1 MIVENE
7 FTVRRINEMVTD
19 KKSVLDLFYEN
30 VKKYGDKKAVV
41 FGDKYITY
49 YELDELSSSL
59 ADKLSDYGVC
69 KSDFVLLYTQ
79 KSIEMVCAVYA
90 SLKVG
95 AIYVPIDVRYPLE
108 RIKYIISDC
117 KPKVILTYMTEIESS
132 VPCINLNKYEKS
144 NVKRVYRGCRNNLD
158 YCIYTSGTTGKP
170 KGVLIYD
177 YSLVNLVIAYKELYT
192 IVPDDTLLQFA
203 SIAFDQSVWDIFTIL
218 SLGGTL
224 CVLPEEFIGDIEL
237 TEKYI
242 SKNNVSVAAFTPA
255 YLRELKPE
263 NLPTMRAVE
272 SGGAAVEKEVVK
284 KWKQY
289 CRVFNTYGPTEATVN
304 AMTYELKDEIPDEIP
319 IGKPIRNMQ
328 AYIVNDG
335 QLCDFN
341 EVGELCLSGI
351 GLAYGYLNNES
362 LTTEKFISNPFGEG
376 RLYRTGDLA
385 KQLPD
390 GNFVCVGRMDSQVK
404 IRGFRIDLGE
414 IENVLRQYAN
424 AVVKDEINQLGDNI
438 LVAFVVS
445 ESKKE
450 GLLEHLK
457 TVLPDY
463 MIPSKII
470 RINEI
475 PLTVNGKVD
484 YEKLHQIYLGDLV
497 KKDEEYIPPKTE
509 FENIATSI
517 LKKILH
523 LDKYG
528 INYNFIEYG
537 GNSINA
543 IRAISQLKNF
553 GFTCSVRDL
562 LLAKSVSELEEM
574 IKFNHDKQ
582 VVSAENEILRKKI
595 EKKLG
600 KTVKAVAPITPT
612 QRYMY
617 KAYKDNKVGD
627 NFLQYV
633 YSINYEYSYNN
644 LKGAVSLLPLQY
656 DALTSQFVE
665 CDKIIYQTTFYEKEI
680 KVEEVYIATQ
690 DEMKEFMN
698 MDVINGFDF
707 ENGPLIHFTVFI
719 FPSGEKKLTCSVSHM
734 IVDGWSMDL
743 ILKTLTRNYIQLLNG
758 AKIFELKNVIFA
770 LNIPSITYYNNLI
783 NCGDSICARQYWDKY
798 FENSEKSVFTITH
811 DSKMASNKYRDVIMF
826 ISSNKSSRIR
836 QTCKC
841 LGITENSLFELAFA
855 YLHHQEDEL
864 HRNDVLF
871 TKVVSGRDAIINNIE
886 NMVGTM
892 INIIPQR
899 IYVKQK
905 YKEELMALNK
915 RNVQN
920 MAYDKMDFYQ
930 IEINGRLLME
940 ELQTMIVF
948 CNYYDGRLCEFEY
961 EYDRDQ
967 DDIDLSLY
975 IDSLSDCYRL
985 YLTCKE
991 SSYSISRANYLL
1003 SSYINCVVD
1012 IVNECSGNL

>member
-1 MIVENE
+1 MC
-7 FTVRRINEMVTD
+7 TD
-19 KKSVLDLFYEN
+19 KKSVLDLFYDN
-30 VKKYGDKKAVV
+30 VRKHGDKKAVV

-49 YELDELSSSL
+49 NELNELSNDV
-59 ADKLSDYGVC
+59 ADKMSDYGVR
-69 KSDFVLLYTQ
+69 KSDFVLLYAQ
-79 KSIEMVCAVYA
+79 KSIEMVSAIYA

-95 AIYVPIDVRYPLE
+95 AIYVPIDVRYPIE

-117 KPKVILTYMTEIESS
+117 KPKVILTYMTDLESNI
-132 VPCINLNKYEKS
+132 PCINLNKYEKS
-144 NVKRVYRGCRNNLD
+144 AVKRVYYGCRDNLD

-177 YSLVNLVIAYKELYT
+177 YSVFNLVMAYKELYG
-192 IVPDDTLLQFA
+192 IIPEDTLLQFA

-224 CVLPEEFIGDIEL
+224 CVLPQEFIGDIEL

-242 SKNNVSVAAFTPA
+242 VQNNVSVAAFTPA
-255 YLRELKPE
+255 YLRELNPE

-272 SGGAAVEKEVVK
+272 SGGAAVEKDVVK

-304 AMTYELKDEIPDEIP
+304 AMTYELQDEIPDEIP

-328 AYIVNDG
+328 AYVVNDG

-341 EVGELCLSGI
+341 DVGELCLSGV

-362 LTTEKFISNPFGEG
+362 LTNEKFISNPFGEG
-376 RLYRTGDLA
+376 KLYRTGDLA

-414 IENVLRQYAN
+414 IESVMKQYGN
-424 AVVKDEINQLGDNI
+424 TVVKDEVNQLGDNI
-438 LVAFVVS
+438 LVAFIVS
-445 ESKKE
+445 DLKKE
-450 GLLEHLK
+450 EFLERLE
-457 TVLPDY
+457 TILPDY

-470 RINEI
+470 NLDQI
-475 PLTVNGKVD
+475 PLTINGKVD
-484 YEKLHQIYLGDLV
+484 YEKLHEIYLNDIS
-497 KKDEEYIPPKTE
+497 KKNEEYIPPKTE
-509 FENIATSI
+509 FECIATSV
-517 LKKILH
+517 LKKVLH
-523 LDKYG
+523 LDRYG
-528 INYNFIEYG
+528 INYNFIECG

-543 IRAISQLKNF
+543 IRVISQLKNL
-553 GFTCSVRDL
+553 GFLCSVRNL
-562 LLAKSVSELEEM
+562 LLAKNVLELEEM
-574 IKFNHDKQ
+574 IKFNNYNEQ
-582 VVSAENEILRKKI
+582 AESNKNEMLKKKF
-595 EKKLG
+595 EKKLE
-600 KTVKAVAPITPT
+600 KLVKAVAPITPT

-617 KAYKDNKVGD
+617 KAYKDNKIGD

-633 YSINYEYSYNN
+633 YSIKCKYNYDN
-644 LKGAVSLLPLQY
+644 LNEAVSLLPLQY
-656 DALTSQFVE
+656 DSLTSQFIESDGGV
-665 CDKIIYQTTFYEKEI
+665 YQITFYEKKI
-680 KVEEVYIATQ
+680 RVEEVYVESEE
-690 DEMKEFMN
+690 EMRQCMN
-698 MDVINGFDF
+698 ADVIGGFDF
-707 ENGPLIHFTVFI
+707 ENGTLIRFTVFL
-719 FPSGEKKLTCSVSHM
+719 FPSGEKKLICSVSHM

-743 ILKTLTRNYIQLLNG
+743 ILKALTRNYTQLLNG
-758 AKIFELKNVIFA
+758 ARVFELKNVISA
-770 LNIPSITYYNNLI
+770 LNIPSITQYNNLI
-783 NCGDSICARQYWDKY
+783 NCNDRIDIRRYWNKY
-798 FENSEKSVFTITH
+798 FENSEKSIMTIAH
-811 DSKMASNKYRDVIMF
+811 DNNATGDKYHDIIMF
-826 ISSNKSSRIR
+826 ISSEKSDRIR
-836 QTCKC
+836 RTCKC

-871 TKVVSGRDAIINNIE
+871 TKVVSGRDVMINNIE

-899 IYVKQK
+899 IIVKMK
-905 YKEELMALNK
+905 YEEELMDLNK
-915 RNVQN
+915 KNVQN

-930 IEINGRLLME
+930 IEVNGRLLMDE
-940 ELQTMIVF
+940 IQTMIVF
-948 CNYYDGRLCEFEY
+948 CNYYDGSMYGFEY

-991 SSYSISRANYLL
+991 SSYSASRATYLL

-1012 IVNECSGNL
+1012 IVDECSSDL

>member
-497 KKDEEYIPPKTE
+497 KKDEEYIRSEEHT
-509 FENIATSI
+509 
-517 LKKILH
+517 
-523 LDKYG
+523 
-528 INYNFIEYG
+528 
-537 GNSINA
+537 
-543 IRAISQLKNF
+543 
-553 GFTCSVRDL
+553 
-562 LLAKSVSELEEM
+562 SEL
-574 IKFNHDKQ
+574 Q
-582 VVSAENEILRKKI
+582 
-595 EKKLG
+595 
-600 KTVKAVAPITPT
+600 
-612 QRYMY
+612 
-617 KAYKDNKVGD
+617 
-627 NFLQYV
+627 
-633 YSINYEYSYNN
+633 
-644 LKGAVSLLPLQY
+644 SL
-656 DALTSQFVE
+656 A
-665 CDKIIYQTTFYEKEI
+665 
-680 KVEEVYIATQ
+680 
-690 DEMKEFMN
+690 
-698 MDVINGFDF
+698 
-707 ENGPLIHFTVFI
+707 
-719 FPSGEKKLTCSVSHM
+719 
-734 IVDGWSMDL
+734 
-743 ILKTLTRNYIQLLNG
+743 
-758 AKIFELKNVIFA
+758 
-770 LNIPSITYYNNLI
+770 
-783 NCGDSICARQYWDKY
+783 
-798 FENSEKSVFTITH
+798 
-811 DSKMASNKYRDVIMF
+811 
-826 ISSNKSSRIR
+826 
-836 QTCKC
+836 
-841 LGITENSLFELAFA
+841 
-855 YLHHQEDEL
+855 
-864 HRNDVLF
+864 
-871 TKVVSGRDAIINNIE
+871 
-886 NMVGTM
+886 
-892 INIIPQR
+892 
-899 IYVKQK
+899 
-905 YKEELMALNK
+905 
-915 RNVQN
+915 
-920 MAYDKMDFYQ
+920 
-930 IEINGRLLME
+930 
-940 ELQTMIVF
+940 
-948 CNYYDGRLCEFEY
+948 
-961 EYDRDQ
+961 
-967 DDIDLSLY
+967 
-975 IDSLSDCYRL
+975 
-985 YLTCKE
+985 
-991 SSYSISRANYLL
+991 
-1003 SSYINCVVD
+1003 
-1012 IVNECSGNL
+1012 